1 MPLIYTADQ
10 LFRETQL
17 LATELALLVDY
28 TVGEGAGVRAL
39 GLNPAGDFAQSRH
52 PDDLGE
58 VRGMAVW
65 EHIRRVENYVQHQE
79 WHEAVP
85 ADTHSLGLIVERT
98 FSPAVIAEYEA
109 ERADADADA
118 DAIPGALEEGAGDVP
133 LGFFHRGIL
142 ADLVARARARL
153 KVDEG
158 ERLTMADIALL
169 LDVKE
174 PTVVTNA
181 HRKNFASVEDCHRR
195 YAEPADALPWMIK
208 QGYLPTRRSS
218 GEAALAAAEA
228 PANTE
233 AGDEI
238 LFVPVARDGT
248 WFSPECRSGG
258 RYTIGAKGEEV
269 KVTDYFEALSAL
281 VKMPTPRWRRAN
293 AEGNRGIVSG
303 VRFDRI
309 RRAELQRALA

>member
-17 LATELALLVDY
+17 LATELALLTDY
-28 TVGEGAGVRAL
+28 AVGAGAGVRAL
-39 GLNPAGDFAQSRH
+39 DLDPASDFAQSRH

-65 EHIRRVENYVQHQE
+65 QYISRIERYVQHQE
-79 WHEAVP
+79 WHEALP
-85 ADTHSLGLIVERT
+85 ADIHSLGLIVERT

-109 ERADADADA
+109 ERADADD
-118 DAIPGALEEGAGDVP
+118 IQGAFEEGAADVP
-133 LGFFHRGIL
+133 VGFFHRGIL
-142 ADLVARARARL
+142 ADLVALARARL
-153 KVDEG
+153 KVDQG
-158 ERLTMADIALL
+158 ERLTMADIAML

-181 HRKNFASVEDCHRR
+181 HRKNFASVEDGNRR

-208 QGYLPTRRSS
+208 QGYLPTQGLS
-218 GEAALAAAEA
+218 GEGAFAAAGTPTDA
-228 PANTE
+228 T
-233 AGDEI
+233 AGDDL

-258 RYTIGAKGEEV
+258 RYTIGAKGEEL
-269 KVTDYFEALSAL
+269 KFTDYFEALTAL
-281 VKMPTPRWRRAN
+281 VKMPTPYWRRSNAN
-293 AEGNRGIVSG
+293 GKPGIVAG

-309 RRAELQRALA
+309 RRAELERALA

>member
-1 MPLIYTADQ
+1 
-10 LFRETQL
+10 
-17 LATELALLVDY
+17 
-28 TVGEGAGVRAL
+28 VGEGAGLRAL
-39 GLNPAGDFAQSRH
+39 GLDQDSDFGQSLH
-52 PDDLGE
+52 PDMLQE
-58 VRGMAVW
+58 VSGMAVW
-65 EHIRRVENYVQHQE
+65 QHIRRVEDYVQHQE

-98 FSPAVIAEYEA
+98 FTPAVIAEYEA

-118 DAIPGALEEGAGDVP
+118 IPGAFEEDAGDVP
-133 LGFFHRGIL
+133 VGFFHRGIL
-142 ADLVARARARL
+142 ADLVALARARL

-181 HRKNFASVEDCHRR
+181 HRKNFASIEDGNRR

-208 QGYLPTRRSS
+208 QGYLPTRRSN
-218 GEAALAAAEA
+218 GDVAPEAASTPAEA
-228 PANTE
+228 T
-233 AGDEI
+233 AGDDL

-258 RYTIGAKGEEV
+258 RYTVGAKGEEV
-269 KVTDYFEALSAL
+269 KFTDYFEALAAL
-281 VKMPTPRWRRAN
+281 VKMPTPRWRRPNAN
-293 AEGNRGIVSG
+293 GIPGIVAG
-303 VRFDRI
+303 VRFDRVS
-309 RRAELQRALA
+309 RAELERALA

>member
-1 MPLIYTADQ
+1 MTLIYTADQ

-17 LATELALLVDY
+17 LAAELALLTDY
-28 TVGEGAGVRAL
+28 AVGAGAGVRAL
-39 GLNPAGDFAQSRH
+39 DLDPAGDFAQSRH

-65 EHIRRVENYVQHQE
+65 QHISRVERYVQHQE

-85 ADTHSLGLIVERT
+85 ADIQSLGLIVERT
-98 FSPAVIAEYEA
+98 FSPAVIAEYDA
-109 ERADADADA
+109 ERAVADAD
-118 DAIPGALEEGAGDVP
+118 DIPGAFEQGAGDVP
-133 LGFFHRGIL
+133 VGFFHRGIL
-142 ADLVARARARL
+142 ADLVALARARL
-153 KVDEG
+153 KVDQG

-181 HRKNFASVEDCHRR
+181 HRKNFTSVEDGNRR

-208 QGYLPTRRSS
+208 QGYLQTRLAR
-218 GEAALAAAEA
+218 GEAAPAAAETA
-228 PANTE
+228 ANAK
-233 AGDEI
+233 AGDDF

-258 RYTIGAKGEEV
+258 RYTVGAKGEEL
-269 KVTDYFEALSAL
+269 KFTDYFEALAAL
-281 VKMPTPRWRRAN
+281 VKMPTPRWRRPNAN
-293 AEGNRGIVSG
+293 GKPEIVAS

-309 RRAELQRALA
+309 RRTELERALA

>member
-1 MPLIYTADQ
+1 MTLIYTADQ

-28 TVGEGAGVRAL
+28 AIGEGAGVRAL
-39 GLNPAGDFAQSRH
+39 ALDAAGDFAQSRH
-52 PDDLGE
+52 PDDLDE

-65 EHIRRVENYVQHQE
+65 QHIRRVEDYVQHQE

-118 DAIPGALEEGAGDVP
+118 IPGAFEEGAGDVP
-133 LGFFHRGIL
+133 VGFFHRGIL
-142 ADLVARARARL
+142 ADLVALARARL

-181 HRKNFASVEDCHRR
+181 HRKNFASVEDGNRR

-218 GEAALAAAEA
+218 GEAAPAAAEV
-228 PANTE
+228 PADAK
-233 AGDEI
+233 AGDNL

-258 RYTIGAKGEEV
+258 RYTVGAKGEEV
-269 KVTDYFEALSAL
+269 KFTDYFEALAAL
-281 VKMPTPRWRRAN
+281 VKMPTPRWRRPNAN
-293 AEGNRGIVSG
+293 GIPGIVAG
-303 VRFDRI
+303 VRFDRVS
-309 RRAELQRALA
+309 RAELERALA

>member
-28 TVGEGAGVRAL
+28 TVSEGAGVRAL
-39 GLNPAGDFAQSRH
+39 DLDPASDFAQSRH

-65 EHIRRVENYVQHQE
+65 QHIRRVEDYVRHQE
-79 WHEAVP
+79 WDETVP
-85 ADTHSLGLIVERT
+85 TDTHSLGLIVERT

-109 ERADADADA
+109 ERADADADG
-118 DAIPGALEEGAGDVP
+118 IPGAFEQGAGDVP
-133 LGFFHRGIL
+133 VGFFHRGIL
-142 ADLVARARARL
+142 ANLVALARARL
-153 KVDEG
+153 KVDHG

-181 HRKNFASVEDCHRR
+181 HRKNFASIEDGNRR

-208 QGYLPTRRSS
+208 QGYLPTRLSS
-218 GEAALAAAEA
+218 GDAAPAAALTPVDA
-228 PANTE
+228 T
-233 AGDEI
+233 AGDD
-238 LFVPVARDGT
+238 LVFVPVARDGA

-269 KVTDYFEALSAL
+269 KVTDYFEALAAL
-281 VKMPTPRWRRAN
+281 VKMPTPRWRQPN
-293 AEGNRGIVSG
+293 ASGKPGIVAG

-309 RRAELQRALA
+309 RRAELERALA

>member
-1 MPLIYTADQ
+1 MTLIYTADQ
-10 LFRETQL
+10 LIRETQL

-28 TVGEGAGVRAL
+28 TVGEGAGIRAL
-39 GLNPAGDFAQSRH
+39 DLDPTGDFAKSRH

-65 EHIRRVENYVQHQE
+65 QYISRVERYVQHQE

-109 ERADADADA
+109 ERADADAD
-118 DAIPGALEEGAGDVP
+118 DIQGAFEEGAGDVP
-133 LGFFHRGIL
+133 VGFFHRGIL
-142 ADLVARARARL
+142 ADLVALARARL
-153 KVDEG
+153 KVDQG
-158 ERLTMADIALL
+158 ERLTMADIAML

-181 HRKNFASVEDCHRR
+181 HRKNFASIEDGNRR

-218 GEAALAAAEA
+218 AEAAPAAAEA
-228 PANTE
+228 PAD
-233 AGDEI
+233 ARADDDL

-258 RYTIGAKGEEV
+258 RYTIGAKGEEQ
-269 KVTDYFEALSAL
+269 KFTDYFEALAAL

-309 RRAELQRALA
+309 RRAELERALA